1 MFSNFS
7 FSDVLHVL
15 IVLAGG
21 VFLFKKVAE
30 MSRYH
35 NLRVWALTFLL
46 SCIVVYFFLAWGL
59 TMAGGVYQFD
69 DYIEFS
75 GNATDVY

>member
-1 MFSNFS
+1 MFSTFS
-7 FSDVLHVL
+7 LSDVLHVL

-35 NLRVWALTFLL
+35 NLRVWALTLIL

-59 TMAGGVYQFD
+59 TMGGGVYQFD
-69 DYIEFS
+69 DCIEFS